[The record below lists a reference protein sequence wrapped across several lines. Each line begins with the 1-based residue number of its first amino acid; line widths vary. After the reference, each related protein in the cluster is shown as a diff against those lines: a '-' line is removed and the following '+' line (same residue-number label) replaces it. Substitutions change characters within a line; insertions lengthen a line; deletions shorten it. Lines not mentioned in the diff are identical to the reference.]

1 MQLFVRTSPEHLSV
15 VKQVSSNTYMVSLSS
30 KTDSS
35 TVLLE
40 FDTPLVDYFFSYP
53 HAVFQF
59 QSEFTAVKFSLDS
72 QIQLEFVKPGFVLDL
87 CGEYILTQSD
97 VLRSGSSI
105 LQLSALSG
113 RISANQVFVTDY
125 SRFSFIYDL
134 QTKSKQKI
142 DFDLVAFWSGSFII
156 QKESKFVISK
166 QNHITNQINKLS
178 KSFYDNGFVI
188 NLEEDFLEII
198 DVETN
203 QKQILEI
210 KLYKGVKIDK
220 IGFVNQKIILQ
231 FEAENERG
239 MGIINVQ

>member
-30 KTDSS
+30 KIVSS

-40 FDTPLVDYFFSYP
+40 FDSPLVDYFFSYP

-59 QSEFTAVKFSLDS
+59 QSEFTAVKFTDA
-72 QIQLEFVKPGFVLDL
+72 QIQLEFVKQGLVLDL

-113 RISANQVFVTDY
+113 RISATQAFVTDY

-134 QTKSKQKI
+134 QTKSKQKT
-142 DFDLVAFWSGSFII
+142 DFDLVAFWSGNFII
-156 QKESKFVISK
+156 QKESKFIISK
-166 QNHITNQINKLS
+166 QNHIVNQINKLNQ
-178 KSFYDNGFVI
+178 SFYDNGFVI
-188 NLEEDFLEII
+188 NLEEDVLEII

-231 FEAENERG
+231 FEAENEKG
-239 MGIINVQ
+239 MGIINV